1 MADRVLKARY
11 CKVMV
16 PHRAGHGAALLGV
29 IADAGI
35 NLLAYSGFPA
45 GGGKAQLDLVA
56 DDMGAVR
63 RVAAK
68 HGWRTSAVK
77 RCFVIQGDDRVGAV
91 QRHFAD
97 LARARINI
105 TAADAVAAGK
115 NRYGMLLWVK
125 PNDYARAARAL
136 GAR

>member
-16 PHRAGHGAALLGV
+16 PHRPGQGAALLGA

-45 GGGKAQLDLVA
+45 GGGTAQLDLVA
-56 DDMGAVR
+56 ENMGAVR

-68 HGWRTSAVK
+68 QGSRPSAFK

-91 QRHFAD
+91 RRHFD
-97 LARARINI
+97 KLAKARINI
-105 TAADAVAAGK
+105 TAADAVSAGK

-125 PNDYARAARAL
+125 PKDYARAARAL